1 VVNGATPDLMVV
13 DELHTM
19 DDAKLEV
26 VSGLVAPD
34 GTTLIGTTADLDP
47 ISETKAKVIALDAS
61 QRVLEADAFAGKLAS
76 MGRRRFRAMV
86 FAKNRGDE
94 KAKAKRVAKAR
105 AKSKVAKQSRKRNRS

>member
-26 VSGLVAPD
+26 ARAEFQLA
-34 GTTLIGTTADLDP
+34 
-47 ISETKAKVIALDAS
+47 ETKAKVIALDAS